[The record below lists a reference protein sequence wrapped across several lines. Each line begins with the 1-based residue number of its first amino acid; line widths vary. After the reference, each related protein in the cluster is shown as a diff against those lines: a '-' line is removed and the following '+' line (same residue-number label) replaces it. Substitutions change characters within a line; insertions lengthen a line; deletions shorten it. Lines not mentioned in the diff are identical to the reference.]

1 MRKKIAVEVTKII
14 ENETT
19 NATLKIN
26 EYMNK
31 LKEKGID
38 LDEVDILFINQNH
51 LIKIVKSTNDLENS
65 FSLNK
70 EKFK

>member
-1 MRKKIAVEVTKII
+1 
-14 ENETT
+14 
-19 NATLKIN
+19 
-26 EYMNK
+26 MNK

-51 LIKIVKSTNDLENS
+51 LIKTVKSTNNLENS

-70 EKFK
+70 